1 MDYEVKNVT
10 VEEDGKKENSERII
24 SFAKALKEKEEKKNV
39 TGNEHI

>member
-24 SFAKALKEKEEKKNV
+24 SFTKALKEKEEKKNV
-39 TGNEHI
+39 TGNECI